1 MKPVVI
7 PSSIARCPTTRQV
20 PCMKADT
27 CARALCDPTNRPVQ
41 DYSIE
46 QRGANGEC
54 SYYLDASMHRPEP
67 FATGPRVHE
76 SVQGIC

>member
-1 MKPVVI
+1 MKPVVLH
-7 PSSIARCPTTRQV
+7 PNIARCPTTRQV
-20 PCMKADT
+20 PCLRVDT
-27 CARALCDPTNRPVQ
+27 CAHALCDPANRPVQ

-54 SYYLDASMHRPEP
+54 SYYLDASMHRPAP
-67 FATGPRVHE
+67 AATGPRVHE